1 MGRVA
6 APHARLGRRGADPV
20 RAARVSFGWGIHHCL
35 SAALA
40 RMEGE
45 VVFNA
50 LLARCRT
57 IESRVDEPE
66 WRPTLTL
73 RGLAALPVAVA
84 A

>member
-1 MGRVA
+1 MDARNRI
-6 APHARLGRRGADPV
+6 RLGLMSVACLVAVCSTAAGQVQDPK
-20 RAARVSFGWGIHHCL
+20 AG
-35 SAALA
+35 AALA

-50 LLARCRT
+50 LLSRCRR
-57 IESRVDEPE
+57 IDARFDEPD

-73 RGLAALPVAVA
+73 RGLAALPVEVA